1 MQDGLRD
8 VITAAA
14 AGGARQADL
23 PSAAGRV
30 TPLRAVDPPAATTP
44 PSLPFLPDADHLGR
58 GGLRLAFWLCGLQE
72 ALLER
77 QRQGG
82 RLTPREESL
91 LALSRQDFISLRP
104 TVTGMAL
111 AHLDAIVNDADLLTA
126 PEMPPVAAELFALD
140 TVRSLAA
147 RGAQTLREFGC
158 RRRARVVWR
167 RRHRAGPL
175 GRVPTGFFS
184 RARADRDAAALGA
197 GRVQDAQP
205 ISGCARRRDWQDLTC
220 RASAVGRPHRRAQGR
235 TRAFERRA
243 CTVRR
248 CNATKSK
255 IAT

>member
-82 RLTPREESL
+82 RLTPREELL

-147 RGAQTLREFGC
+147 RGAQTLRELGAEAALALFGGDGTVQNPLAVFQLVFSAALGLVETLQ
-158 RRRARVVWR
+158 RLAP
-167 RRHRAGPL
+167 AGSETL
-175 GRVPTGFFS
+175 S
-184 RARADRDAAALGA
+184 RLAAALDA
-197 GRVQDAQP
+197 EIGR
-205 ISGCARRRDWQDLTC
+205 I
-220 RASAVGRPHRRAQGR
+220 
-235 TRAFERRA
+235 
-243 CTVRR
+243 
-248 CNATKSK
+248 
-255 IAT
+255 